1 MPVSFAKDILPLFRP
16 VDIDHMRPY
25 GVVLDDYSYMSNAD
39 QDHKH
44 AKDVDDYLVGRRKPR
59 MPIGGPYW
67 TPDQIALFE
76 QWMKD
81 GCLP

>member
-25 GVVLDDYSYMSNAD
+25 GVALDDYAYMSNAD

-44 AKDVDDYLVGRRKPR
+44 ASDVDDFLVGRRKPR

-67 TPDQIALFE
+67 SPDQVALFE

-81 GCLP
+81 GYQP